1 MAMLRP
7 LGASDRSMD
16 LILEEVER
24 ELLISLTA
32 QLIDFVGT
40 AADSGEDPLVAL
52 VGIDPEAV
60 PSEDPAL
67 HRLLPDAFRDDEE
80 ASLEFRRFTE
90 RDLRDAK
97 VRNAEAVR
105 ASLGDDGLVVHLSE
119 ELIPAW
125 LGFLNDTRLVLGARL
140 ELTEENQ
147 DEFAD
152 LDDDDPRAALYGL
165 YGWLTYLQ
173 ETLVQSLLA

>member
-7 LGASDRSMD
+7 LGDPDQGMD
-16 LILEEVER
+16 LLLEEVER
-24 ELLISLTA
+24 ELLLSLTA
-32 QLIDFVGT
+32 QLIDFVRSEPEE
-40 AADSGEDPLVAL
+40 AEDPLVAL
-52 VGIDPEAV
+52 VGIDPDAA

-97 VRNAEAVR
+97 VRNAETVR
-105 ASLGDDGLVVHLSE
+105 ASLETDGLVVHLTGDTV
-119 ELIPAW
+119 PAW

-140 ELTEENQ
+140 DITEENQ
-147 DEFAD
+147 DELAE

-173 ETLVQSLLA
+173 ETLVQALLA

>member
-7 LGASDRSMD
+7 LGSREQGMD
-16 LILEEVER
+16 LHLEEVER
-24 ELLISLTA
+24 ELLLSLTA
-32 QLIDFVGT
+32 QLIDFVGSDAT
-40 AADSGEDPLVAL
+40 EAEDPLVAM
-52 VGIDPEAV
+52 VGIDPKAT

-97 VRNAEAVR
+97 VRNAQSVR
-105 ASLGDDGLVVHLSE
+105 ASLEADGLVVHLSE
-119 ELIPAW
+119 ENIPAW

-140 ELTEENQ
+140 DITEENQ
-147 DEFAD
+147 DELAE

-173 ETLVQSLLA
+173 ETLVQALLA

>member
-7 LGASDRSMD
+7 LGDPDAGMD
-16 LILEEVER
+16 LLLEEVER
-24 ELLISLTA
+24 ELLLSLTA

-40 AADSGEDPLVAL
+40 DADSAEDPLVAL
-52 VGIDPEAV
+52 VGIDPEAA

-97 VRNAEAVR
+97 VRNAETVR
-105 ASLGDDGLVVHLSE
+105 ASLEADGLVIHLAGE
-119 ELIPAW
+119 RIPAW

-140 ELTEENQ
+140 DITEENQ
-147 DEFAD
+147 DELAE